1 MSTTTR
7 EYRIRLSAQGKRE
20 LTQYLKS
27 IGKDGEKE
35 LKRIDLASRGAGK
48 GLQHINRSSRM
59 AAGGLSVLFAQ
70 RPGIERIARTL
81 GTTAIASGIVAIGTA
96 SIGAA
101 KTFQASMNRVQGVM
115 GATAAQMEQ
124 LEKKARLSGATTIF
138 RASEAANAI
147 EMLSKNGISYQQV
160 MDGALDATLALA
172 GGLGGEL
179 APSADLITDLML
191 QFSMRASDLPRIVD
205 LVTGAAINSKFGF
218 DDLRLAIGQAG
229 GVAGQFGI
237 EVDEFLTAL
246 AATAAGFSSGQ
257 DAGTS
262 FKTFLMRLTPQS
274 KEAAGL
280 IKDLGFE
287 FFDTAGNIKSLTEI
301 AGELQEGI
309 KGLSEE
315 ARNDA
320 LRQIFGTD
328 AIRTALL
335 FANQGADGMRDL
347 ADAIGEVSAE
357 DQAAVRLKGLEGAL
371 KELASA
377 WEALQLTAA
386 DQGGL
391 ELAEDVVR
399 RVTEAIRYLNENF
412 EEVNEVIERV
422 ANALTVLLVARG
434 MNFAIAKAA
443 AMGAAYIDVATSLN
457 TAGSAGAT
465 AATKITRV
473 GVAARAISIAL
484 GGPLGLLTV
493 AATLGALMI
502 DLDSTEDHLEGAE
515 LAADKSAD
523 AFWRLHEATKNAADE
538 QGRLGGN
545 VSEAT
550 QKMLSQSRAELQTE
564 LSKFKDG
571 RQKLIDDLMGNDGI
585 LGSKVGSSNE
595 LKKLYYEVTSAIRS
609 DGTYSNRVLNDL
621 EKAIS
626 ASFNDSSKLSEIA
639 PIVERL
645 AGVGSEVSAVVHA
658 FDSAGGDSSLSLP
671 EAAENLINLAKAIGG
686 FEEELGAIEGT
697 EGFEFYRSVGK
708 LRNALLE
715 AYEASKE
722 LDTSQ
727 SSTAIKVATLTTA
740 IGEHTLKIDAL
751 DDALKGVTDT
761 YVDLY
766 GEGDDVFDPVAESA
780 KEAREEIER
789 LGVSLEDQRKLYGQ
803 GMSFFDA
810 LVSKSHGG
818 KFSGKDVSRAA
829 TKGLRELVRVV
840 EGTNGDRGYNT
851 TLDYGRWTNG
861 PQNLT
866 GKTLNEII
874 ALQTQMLAN
883 PENRATHGD
892 GLGSSALGA
901 YQITRRTLRDLM
913 KNSELGLTGE
923 ELFDEALQDRLFD
936 ELVRRRIERA
946 GPGANV
952 MQVVEELINEWE
964 GLERV
969 SKGTIAHA
977 FQGTPIQ
984 STDPEVK
991 KANDEAREKRLKD
1004 QERER
1009 DLIDAIVSSG
1019 TERAAQLE
1027 FEATLIGKTSQE
1039 QTRLRFIYEKLLEA
1053 KRDGIDVDKQME
1065 GSSETL
1071 RQAIERQAAAVAKLT
1086 HAEEERARKSNDY
1099 LSNMSEAKSEVESAF
1114 EKLRQSP
1121 RNIGEAFGD
1130 MADYI
1135 SRKLWNLALDPVF
1148 DKIAAQIAGAFEV
1161 KGSGGGLGFVGSF
1174 FGSLFGKR
1182 DGGSLMDIPALAVG
1196 GMPDPTRADGRIG
1209 GYGSKTEDNIL
1220 LWGSR
1225 DEFMMKAQAVDY
1237 YGLDFMDK
1245 LNSLS
1250 IPKRAEGGG
1259 FTSVPASSPAP
1270 SSGSA
1275 PFIGEMHL
1283 HATVAGDKEPEEQ
1296 GERFAEGFVRRLP
1309 DMIDERIGIHIGSRG
1324 LIGKE
1329 FRKK

>member
-191 QFSMRASDLPRIVD
+191 QFGMRASDLPRIVD

-287 FFDTAGNIKSLTEI
+287 FFGAAGNIKSLTDI
-301 AGELQEGI
+301 AGELREGI

-335 FANQGADGMRDL
+335 LANQGADGMRDL

-473 GVAARAISIAL
+473 GLAARAISFAL

-502 DLDSTEDHLEGAE
+502 DLDGTSDQLRLAE
-515 LAADKSAD
+515 TATDQTAD
-523 AFWRLHEATKNAADE
+523 ALSRFTQATGDAADE
-538 QGRLGGN
+538 QERLGGN
-545 VSEAT
+545 VSKTT
-550 QKMLSQSRAELQTE
+550 QNMLAQSRDELQKQLRDLQKARTELYNDLHGVGLTDLSEFRSPLGRLQSQAPRKNSIVDGLAESLEKISKGGGNASKFVSDLERLRGIGDEAEKIAKAFTESLVNPNMSYAKAKKDLLDYAEL
-564 LSKFKDG
+564 
-571 RQKLIDDLMGNDGI
+571 
-585 LGSKVGSSNE
+585 V
-595 LKKLYYEVTSAIRS
+595 
-609 DGTYSNRVLNDL
+609 
-621 EKAIS
+621 
-626 ASFNDSSKLSEIA
+626 
-639 PIVERL
+639 
-645 AGVGSEVSAVVHA
+645 
-658 FDSAGGDSSLSLP
+658 
-671 EAAENLINLAKAIGG
+671 GG
-686 FEEELGAIEGT
+686 FEDLVKRATDDSDLVGQMFALQQLAEELKTTAFAGRVARHEDLVEIANLLEKLGAADLEIEKVNAALEGNWDLLNRLSDGDLDPFKSVT
-697 EGFEFYRSVGK
+697 EG
-708 LRNALLE
+708 
-715 AYEASKE
+715 
-722 LDTSQ
+722 
-727 SSTAIKVATLTTA
+727 
-740 IGEHTLKIDAL
+740 
-751 DDALKGVTDT
+751 
-761 YVDLY
+761 
-766 GEGDDVFDPVAESA
+766 A

-789 LGVSLEDQRKLYGQ
+789 LGMSVEEQRRMYGE
-803 GMSFFDA
+803 GVAYFDRST
-810 LVSKSHGG
+810 SKSRIETFEKAASKG
-818 KFSGKDVSRAA
+818 FLQLIRAA
-829 TKGLRELVRVV
+829 
-840 EGTNGDRGYNT
+840 EGTDGIRGYNT

-883 PENRATHGD
+883 PENRSLYGN
-892 GLGSSALGA
+892 GRGSSALGA
-901 YQITRRTLRDLM
+901 YQITRQTLRDYLM
-913 KNSELGLTGE
+913 PTLGLSGD
-923 ELFDEALQDRLFD
+923 ELFDEKLQDRMAYQL
-936 ELVRRRIERA
+936 RRRRHGQGIE
-946 GPGANV
+946 G
-952 MQVVEELINEWE
+952 IHNEWE
-964 GLERV
+964 GTRRV
-969 SKGTIAHA
+969 PDRILMEALA
-977 FQGTPIQ
+977 ITPITTVD
-984 STDPEVK
+984 SGVSE
-991 KANDEAREKRLKD
+991 AAAEAREKRLKD

-1009 DLIDAIVSSG
+1009 ELMEAMVAVG
-1019 TERAAQLE
+1019 NERAAQLE
-1027 FEATLIGKTSQE
+1027 FEASISNETAQE
-1039 QTRLRFIYEKLLEA
+1039 QTRLRYIYEKLLEA
-1053 KRDGIDVDKQME
+1053 KRNGIDVDAQME

-1099 LSNMSEAKSEVESAF
+1099 MSNLSEAKSEVESAF

-1196 GMPDPTRADGRIG
+1196 GMPDPTRANGRIG